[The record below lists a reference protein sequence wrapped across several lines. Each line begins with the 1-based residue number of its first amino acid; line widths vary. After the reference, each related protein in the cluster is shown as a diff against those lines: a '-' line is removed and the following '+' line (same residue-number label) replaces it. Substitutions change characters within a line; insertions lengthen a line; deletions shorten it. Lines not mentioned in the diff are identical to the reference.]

1 MTIWRKSWWET
12 KPNKNEYETVTVNNN
27 ESLNLISSVVE
38 DGACILMYLI
48 NQSRIFMLILSMLL
62 KMRAVKVIF

>member
-62 KMRAVKVIF
+62 KMRVVKVIF

>member
-62 KMRAVKVIF
+62 KMRTVKVIF